1 MKIIITES
9 QYVRLNESLNEK
21 ELIQNKIK
29 EDGWNK
35 LLKNN
40 DVGVIVH
47 KGFDNNPNEFLR
59 LYNDLEMVRSSA
71 FPNLMLFRNKP
82 NENLMVFN
90 PTTSQIY
97 INNYDLWLPLE
108 LFFRL
113 TPEEVTETLNNWIEN
128 SFGLRGIT
136 SVRNYKPQ
144 LMVIG

>member
-40 DVGVIVH
+40 DVDVIVR

-128 SFGLRGIT
+128 SFGLRGIK

-144 LMVIG
+144 LMVMG